1 MLALSPSISGPLM
14 LLVGFPGGSDSKE
27 STCNAGDPVQS
38 LDWEDPL
45 EEEHGNPLQYSCL
58 ESSMHKGAWR
68 ARVHGVAKNWTQLK
82 QLNTHTWNLYCG
94 MRSLSCS
101 MWDLVL

>member
-38 LDWEDPL
+38 LDWEDL
-45 EEEHGNPLQYSCL
+45 VEKGMATH
-58 ESSMHKGAWR
+58 SSIPAWR
-68 ARVHGVAKNWTQLK
+68 SPQTEEPGELQSTGSQRVRHDRATNA
-82 QLNTHTWNLYCG
+82 
-94 MRSLSCS
+94 SLSH
-101 MWDLVL
+101 